1 MLVVGM
7 HRSGTSALT
16 RVLNLVGCD
25 LAERLVKPSP
35 NDNELG
41 FWESRALV
49 DLNEEILASAGS
61 MWDDAAAL
69 NPAWFQSPKCVEFK
83 RRAAELLAREYA
95 SSSLF
100 ALKDPR
106 LCRLARFWGD
116 VLDEARIE
124 AKVILP
130 IRNPLEVAASLHK
143 RNHLPVEVGELV
155 WLRHVL
161 EGEFGTRGRP
171 RFFSSYDRLLS
182 DAPGLIDAA
191 ADALGLVWP
200 RRTDRSLAEVQAFL
214 SPRHRHHDATSTGAL
229 GTALVPAWVRE
240 TYRILDEWTRTGER
254 AADHPILD
262 DVRAEFDR
270 AMAGL
275 ARVVDGSRQ
284 SAHQVH
290 ALAKKAS
297 TAEQEIA
304 ELRSRL
310 SESEAVRTKL
320 TAEAETS
327 ASENA
332 ALVSRLSESEA
343 ARSRLER
350 EAETRARQAELQGR
364 SYAERIAKLE
374 EQVRQLH
381 EAQGRLRREAQQ
393 QVREKTDEIVVLT
406 RLLQQAE
413 TTAARGLEAARRD
426 ARRAE
431 ARSRWAMDV
440 LTLVLDS
447 GLTRFARWGRLLPG
461 PWGRKRLSARLRASD
476 LFDADAYLAENPDVA
491 RAGVDPLRHYVRHGI
506 AEGRKGP
513 CRTMPSIR
521 LARRSTER
529 DGTDCR
535 TRDDHP
541 AIRPLRRGMVSR
553 PLSRRWAAR
562 HGPRRAL
569 SLAWRPSRAGSFAA
583 IRYFGLSRRLSGR
596 RRRRRQSARALRTAR
611 ALRGA
616 V

>member
-1 MLVVGM
+1 MGREDPVHAQPPSRRICVLVVGM

-95 SSSLF
+95 GSSLF

-284 SAHQVH
+284 SAHQLH

-310 SESEAVRTKL
+310 AESEAARTKL

-327 ASENA
+327 ASEIAELRSRLAESEAARTKLTAEAETSASEIAELRSRLAESEAAQTKLTAEAEESASENA
-332 ALVSRLSESEA
+332 ALVSGLAESEA

-350 EAETRARQAELQGR
+350 EAETRVRQAELQGR

-381 EAQGRLRREAQQ
+381 EAQGRLRRGAQQ

-440 LTLVLDS
+440 LTLVLDG

-476 LFDADAYLAENPDVA
+476 LFDAAAYLAENPDVA

-506 AEGRKGP
+506 AEGR
-513 CRTMPSIR
+513 
-521 LARRSTER
+521 
-529 DGTDCR
+529 
-535 TRDDHP
+535 
-541 AIRPLRRGMVSR
+541 RG
-553 PLSRRWAAR
+553 PLSDDAVDPACEKE
-562 HGPRRAL
+562 HG
-569 SLAWRPSRAGSFAA
+569 
-583 IRYFGLSRRLSGR
+583 
-596 RRRRRQSARALRTAR
+596 T
-611 ALRGA
+611 
-616 V
+616 